1 MAKLFWKFFFFI
13 LLAQLVSGLAIG
25 GAFWLRERAHMAE
38 HAAQAGMQE
47 IHPPPS
53 NGPTFAPNAAMPSPA
68 DGSPR
73 PRSMHLR
80 GGPEGRPSPL
90 LLILVATLASLLF
103 AALLARYFFRPIRQ
117 LRQAFAAA
125 ATGDLQTELHPTMGN
140 RRDALADLGQDF
152 DRMAA
157 RLRTLME
164 GQRRLLHHVSH
175 ELRSPIARQ
184 QIAIGLARQQPAR
197 MADLLDRIERDGQRM
212 DQLVGDV
219 LVLSRLESGLFNG
232 APEEVAL
239 DELLAAIV
247 DDARFEA
254 APDDK
259 SITLGADGPVVVRGH
274 AELLH
279 SALENVVRNALKHTL
294 PGGTVSI
301 AVTHVPEAPSAPSSV
316 SVLVTDSGPGV
327 PADQLESI
335 FEPFFRSPNH
345 TGSLAGTG
353 TGHGLGLAIA
363 RHVINAHG
371 GRIAATNVAQG
382 GLAVR
387 IDLPFGTA

>member
-13 LLAQLVSGLAIG
+13 LLAQLATGLAIG

-38 HAAQAGMQE
+38 HAAHAGTQE
-47 IHPPPS
+47 LHSPPGS
-53 NGPTFAPNAAMPSPA
+53 GPEFAPYAALPSSA
-68 DGSPR
+68 DGTPR
-73 PRSMHLR
+73 PHSMHLR
-80 GGPEGRPSPL
+80 GGPDGRPSPL

-125 ATGDLQTELHPTMGN
+125 AAGDLQTELHPTMGN

-157 RLRTLME
+157 RLRALME

-219 LVLSRLESGLFNG
+219 LVLSRLESGLLNG
-232 APEEVAL
+232 PAEDVVL
-239 DELLAAIV
+239 DELLCAIV

-259 SITLGADGPVVVRGH
+259 SIALGTDGPVVVRGH

-301 AVTHVPEAPSAPSSV
+301 TVTHVPQAMNAASSV
-316 SVLVTDSGPGV
+316 RVLVADDGPGV

-335 FEPFFRSPNH
+335 FEPFFRSPNNAE
-345 TGSLAGTG
+345 SLAGN
-353 TGHGLGLAIA
+353 GHGLGLAIA
-363 RHVINAHG
+363 HHVINAHG
-371 GRIAATNVAQG
+371 GRISASNLAQG
-382 GLAVR
+382 GLAVL
-387 IDLPFGTA
+387 IELPFSAP